1 MAEIEAPAA
10 PSSHAAPTTES
21 APSSPANGTE
31 AVSIP
36 KDPKAYA
43 EWRQTGKLPG
53 DPKDKPSKE
62 DPAPSKSSADEESG
76 KGAPA
81 SEAGHKGQVR
91 TNAET
96 RKEELNREIRELL
109 SKRDQLRKEVD
120 TGKPPE
126 PAGKTDVKA
135 EPSPAP
141 AQPESKRPVKPKQ
154 DDFDNWEQYDAAKDK
169 YDEDLADWKAAQR
182 IEEYEQKQR
191 QEAQTREMQNRLN
204 EAKERYGA
212 EAEPKIVETAK
223 TVFND
228 QEVPPAI
235 KTALGRSEVLVD
247 ALYVMGSDRAELDQF
262 LDLAKKDPL
271 EALRKWFTVEALVKE
286 ELATSGKTAPAR
298 GADGKFLPEKATEKP
313 ARQRP
318 PAPPTE
324 LNGSGS
330 PPGDIRISAAEK
342 GDFRSFKQDADRR
355 DIARLRG
362 Q

>member
-10 PSSHAAPTTES
+10 SPSPAAPTTES
-21 APSSPANGTE
+21 APAAPA
-31 AVSIP
+31 IP
-36 KDPKAYA
+36 TDPKAYA

-62 DPAPSKSSADEESG
+62 DSAPSKSSADEESE

-81 SEAGHKGQVR
+81 PEAGKPRQIR

-96 RKEELNREIRELL
+96 RKEELNREIRDLL
-109 SKRDQLRKEVD
+109 SKRDQLRKEVEP
-120 TGKPPE
+120 GKP
-126 PAGKTDVKA
+126 DVKA

-141 AQPESKRPVKPKQ
+141 AEPESKRPVKPKQ
-154 DDFDNWEQYDAAKDK
+154 DDYDSWEQYDAAKDK
-169 YDEDLADWKAAQR
+169 YDEDLADWKAAQK
-182 IEEYEQKQR
+182 IEEYEQRQR
-191 QEAQTREMQNRLN
+191 QEVQTREMQNRLN

-212 EAEPKIVETAK
+212 EAEEKVLGTAK

-228 QEVPPAI
+228 QQVPPAI

-247 ALYVMGSDRAELDQF
+247 ALYVMGSDAAELDQF

-286 ELATSGKTAPAR
+286 ELGTSAKAAPAR
-298 GADGKFLPEKATEKP
+298 GADGKFLPEKPIEKP

-324 LNGSGS
+324 LNGSSS
-330 PPGDIRISAAEK
+330 PPGDVRASAAEK

-355 DIARLRG
+355 DIARIRG